1 MPRKKSN
8 PEASAAFS
16 VLGAER
22 FVVVSS
28 ARRSAVIERIGGSSE
43 GWIVVDRPPTHTA
56 ARPLI
61 VIDEISCG
69 GSEALVRDLITN
81 LGARVVVIAADAD
94 ASHVMN
100 YIRAGA
106 ADILLPSDSMSS
118 NATRLMELAACAGSP
133 DQALARQ
140 SLMRDKLLQ
149 HLQTMCDHLSRT
161 CKSLSDNMQ
170 NISVTS
176 EFNAVVRQELDME
189 NLLRTVLELVLRKTG
204 PTNAAIF
211 LPGVDG
217 DFTLGAFA
225 NYDCSRESIDSM
237 FDELAGV
244 IGPKF
249 EQLDAPI
256 VMADVAQLRDQL
268 GASAHWVEHST
279 MLIVSCKD
287 ASGECRAVMT
297 LFRDRRAT
305 FNENM
310 IRSVGLMA
318 GITGAQLERVVK
330 THNRHLSKSK
340 WMNADDD
347 IDLAA

>member
-1 MPRKKSN
+1 MPRKKSK
-8 PEASAAFS
+8 PASTPTPGA
-16 VLGAER
+16 LGAER
-22 FVVVSS
+22 FIVVSS
-28 ARRSAVIERIGGSSE
+28 ARRSTVIDRIGGSSE

-56 ARPLI
+56 PRPLI
-61 VIDEISCG
+61 VIDDVSCG
-69 GSEALVRDLITN
+69 GSESLVRELITD
-81 LGARVVVIAADAD
+81 LGARVVVITEDTE
-94 ASHVMN
+94 STSIMGLM
-100 YIRAGA
+100 RAGA
-106 ADILLPSDSMSS
+106 ADVLLPGDSITS
-118 NATRLMELAACAGSP
+118 NASRLNELADLAGSA

-140 SLMRDKLLQ
+140 SLVRDKLLQ
-149 HLQTMCDHLSRT
+149 HLQTMCDHLGRT

-176 EFNAVVRQELDME
+176 EFTAIVRQELDME

-211 LPGVDG
+211 LPGTDG
-217 DFTLGAFA
+217 DFTLGAYA
-225 NYDCSRESIDSM
+225 NYDCSRESIDPM

-249 EQLDAPI
+249 ESLDAPI
-256 VMADVAQLRDQL
+256 VIADASQMRDQL
-268 GASAHWVEHST
+268 GASSHWVEHST
-279 MLIVSCKD
+279 MLIVSCRD
-287 ASGECRAVMT
+287 AAGECRAVLT

-305 FNENM
+305 FNESM

-330 THNRHLSKSK
+330 THNRHVNKSK

>member
-1 MPRKKSN
+1 MPRKKPNST
-8 PEASAAFS
+8 PSPCFSA
-16 VLGAER
+16 LGAER

-28 ARRSAVIERIGGSSE
+28 ARRAAVIERIGGSSD

-61 VIDEISCG
+61 VVDEISCG
-69 GSEALVRDLITN
+69 GCETLVRDLISN
-81 LGARVVVIAADAD
+81 LGARVVMIAADCD
-94 ASHVMN
+94 AMHVMN
-100 YIRAGA
+100 YMRAGA
-106 ADILLPSDSMSS
+106 ADVLLPSDSTTS
-118 NATRLMELAACAGSP
+118 NSARLIELADTAGSP

-140 SLMRDKLLQ
+140 SLVRDKLLQ

-170 NISVTS
+170 NISVAS

-204 PTNAAIF
+204 PTNAALF

-217 DFTLGAFA
+217 DFTLGAYA
-225 NYDCSRESIDSM
+225 NYDCSRESIDPM

-268 GASAHWVEHST
+268 GASSHWVEHST

-287 ASGECRAVMT
+287 AAGECRAVMT

-305 FNENM
+305 FNESM
-310 IRSVGLMA
+310 IRTVGLMA

-330 THNRHLSKSK
+330 THNRHTQKSK
-340 WMNADDD
+340 WMNAGDD